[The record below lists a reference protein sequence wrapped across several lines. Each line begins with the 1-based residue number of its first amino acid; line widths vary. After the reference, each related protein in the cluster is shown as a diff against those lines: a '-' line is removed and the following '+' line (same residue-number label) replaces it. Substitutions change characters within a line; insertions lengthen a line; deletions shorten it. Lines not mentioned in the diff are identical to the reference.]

1 MGDNLTSVNLGTG
14 RTATA
19 IAVGGHACALLDNG
33 QLKCWGNNAYGQ
45 LGLGNDTN
53 HIGDGSNEMG
63 DNLTSVNLGNGRT
76 ATAIFVGASMNCA
89 LLDNSEV
96 KCWGDKNG
104 CKLGKGHSNRIGDDP
119 NEMGDNLTILDL

>member
-1 MGDNLTSVNLGTG
+1 MGDNLTSV
-14 RTATA
+14 
-19 IAVGGHACALLDNG
+19 
-33 QLKCWGNNAYGQ
+33 K
-45 LGLGNDTN
+45 
-53 HIGDGSNEMG
+53 
-63 DNLTSVNLGNGRT
+63 LGNGRT

-96 KCWGDKNG
+96 KCWGDNNG